1 MKIAYLADHP
11 QHVTTVAGWTM
22 DEWGKE
28 SPGMTLVSLED
39 RFRSHLSRKVIP
51 LTVLAMENASPV
63 GTASLVFHDLKDRQ
77 DLSPWLSAV
86 YVLPNQRGKGI
97 GTKLVKVIELLASQ
111 LDEEQLY
118 LFTPD
123 RESFY
128 AHLGWTVLERT
139 QFRNKDIV
147 IMEKEIG

>member
-1 MKIAYLADHP
+1 MKIGYLADHP
-11 QHVTTVAGWTM
+11 QYITM
-22 DEWGKE
+22 TAKWIFDEWGHQSPNTTLE
-28 SPGMTLVSLED
+28 SIED
-39 RFRSHLSRKVIP
+39 RFCGHLNRKEIP
-51 LTVLAMENASPV
+51 FTVLAMEGEEPI

-77 DLSPWLSAV
+77 DLSPWLSGV

-97 GTKLVKVIELLASQ
+97 GTKLVKVIELLAAQ
-111 LDEEQLY
+111 LGEDQLY

-128 AHLGWTVLERT
+128 TRLGWTVLERT
-139 QFRNKDIV
+139 QLRNKDFV